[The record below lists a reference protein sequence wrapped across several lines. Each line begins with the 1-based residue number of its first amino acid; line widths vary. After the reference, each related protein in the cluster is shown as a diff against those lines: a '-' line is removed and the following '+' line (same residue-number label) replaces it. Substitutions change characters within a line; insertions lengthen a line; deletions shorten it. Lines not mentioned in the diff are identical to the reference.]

1 MFTPYIVGIVMSVA
15 AFIADYAG
23 CSPAAGLIL
32 IAEAAVLGIYFYWK
46 DRCLVS
52 FRLLL
57 SVFWIGGEGLAAFRL
72 SHLHPQ
78 WTGITWLCFSL
89 FYLVFLLGYDLAEHM
104 GIQKLK
110 MPRWCRKLAKRVKT
124 VQSREVFAERVFH
137 CILIMTAIP
146 LAAFVFEAAVLG
158 YIPLFSEETHAY
170 DHFHIT
176 GVHYFTVS
184 AVFVP
189 ALSTIWLLDWG
200 WEHRNRKY
208 LSILTVCNVIAI
220 MIPVMC
226 ISKFQFALAVMLPV
240 ILFLLMRSQI
250 PVKYLITG
258 FAVLFVV
265 LGGAAVVMTLSR
277 HYEPGYLNSIFEMRD
292 ESMPVMFQYV
302 YMYIAN
308 NYANFNELTMAIGS
322 GNLEFAWGMKELFP
336 VFALTGMKFV
346 FPELVNYPAPVT
358 KDTLNTLTI
367 IYDAY
372 YDFGV
377 AGVVVFAAVL
387 GIVCAKLRKMT
398 KKRGNPISYL
408 FYGQIAMYVMLSF
421 FSAWFTVPTTWF
433 WLVLTG
439 MMYIYTSVSGTG
451 GLKTK

>member
-1 MFTPYIVGIVMSVA
+1 MFTPYIISIVMNIA
-15 AFIADYAG
+15 AFVLDYKG
-23 CSPAAGLIL
+23 WNIAAGIMLIVQ
-32 IAEAAVLGIYFYWK
+32 AVVLGIYFYKK
-46 DRCLVS
+46 DKCLVS

-78 WTGITWLCFSL
+78 WTSASWLCFSM
-89 FYLVFLLGYDLAEHM
+89 FYVVFLLGYDVAEHWEGRVRVM
-104 GIQKLK
+104 QWWKRAGNTNAGNSKEMFLK
-110 MPRWCRKLAKRVKT
+110 
-124 VQSREVFAERVFH
+124 RVFH
-137 CILIMTAIP
+137 CIVIMTVIP
-146 LAAFVFEAAVLG
+146 LLAFVFEAVVLG
-158 YIPLFSEETHAY
+158 YIPLFSTETHAY

-189 ALSTIWLLDWG
+189 ALSTIWLLDGG
-200 WEHRNRKY
+200 WEQRNRKQIRN
-208 LSILTVCNVIAI
+208 LIVCNLVSI

-226 ISKFQFALAVMLPV
+226 ISKFQFALAVLLPV
-240 ILFLLMRSQI
+240 ILFLLMRPQI
-250 PVKYLITG
+250 PLKRLIIG
-258 FAVLFVV
+258 FAVLFAV
-265 LGGAAVVMTLSR
+265 LGGAAVFMTISR
-277 HYEPGYLNSIFEMRD
+277 HYEPGYLNSVFEMRN

-308 NYANFNELTMAIGS
+308 NYANFNELTLAIGR
-322 GNLEFAWGMKELFP
+322 GEIGFAWGMKELFP

-346 FPELVNYPAPVT
+346 LPELVNYPAPVT

-367 IYDAY
+367 IYDSY
-372 YDFGV
+372 YDFGI
-377 AGVVVFAAVL
+377 AGVVVFAALL

-398 KKRGNPISYL
+398 GHGNPIAYL

-439 MMYIYTSVSGTG
+439 MMYFYTSFSGSR